1 MYAKSTAREA
11 RPVHRVPLRECA
23 RVQEAWQVLPPPPPL
38 VWQLRTA
45 NLSHD
50 HHGPGPD
57 SGGVLCRDSMAE
69 ESSATAPSSLPPPSS
84 GLPPNRARARGIYQA
99 GTAVAHADEPEAWE
113 LDASTHEP
121 VTMVQAGFD
130 PLTSGEK
137 SWMLASAAVTL
148 IIVAIGL
155 YISLA

>member
-23 RVQEAWQVLPPPPPL
+23 RVQEAWQVLPPL
-38 VWQLRTA
+38 HLYGSFGRRTFP
-45 NLSHD
+45 HD

-137 SWMLASAAVTL
+137 SWMLASTAVTL

>member
-1 MYAKSTAREA
+1 M
-11 RPVHRVPLRECA
+11 RECK
-23 RVQEAWQVLPPPPPL
+23 RPGRSCPPPL

-50 HHGPGPD
+50 HHGLGPD
-57 SGGVLCRDSMAE
+57 SGGVLCRDIMAE
-69 ESSATAPSSLPPPSS
+69 ESSATAPSSLPPASS

>member
-1 MYAKSTAREA
+1 MCESARGLA
-11 RPVHRVPLRECA
+11 GPALLHLYGSFGR
-23 RVQEAWQVLPPPPPL
+23 
-38 VWQLRTA
+38 RTFP
-45 NLSHD
+45 HD